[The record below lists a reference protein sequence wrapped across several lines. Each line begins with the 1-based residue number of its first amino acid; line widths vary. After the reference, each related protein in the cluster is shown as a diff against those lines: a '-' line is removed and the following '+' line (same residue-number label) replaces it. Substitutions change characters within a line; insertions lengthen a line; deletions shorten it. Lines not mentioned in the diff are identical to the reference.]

1 VTAPPPDR
9 RRAAAASSATSSA
22 TSSALAYCAIRL
34 RYDSVHG
41 FDETRARFDA
51 RVPALDPMV
60 NVGLV
65 LARAPWAEVVA
76 AAERT
81 AGPADLVALTRLDTG
96 ALLSLSGASL
106 EATLYLVGNP
116 VMARRITALDPAGAL
131 YAPFR
136 VLIHRDPA
144 GVHVDYDLPS
154 SVFASLGSAEV
165 DAIAADLDGRIRGVV
180 EDSCR

>member
-1 VTAPPPDR
+1 VTAVPPDR
-9 RRAAAASSATSSA
+9 RPATAAAPATSSA
-22 TSSALAYCAIRL
+22 TAYCAIRL
-34 RYDSVHG
+34 RYDSAHG

-76 AAERT
+76 AADRT
-81 AGPADLVALTRLDTG
+81 AGPAGLVALTRLDTG
-96 ALLSLSGASL
+96 ALLSLSGEPLA
-106 EATLYLVGNP
+106 ATLYLVGNP
-116 VMARRITALDPAGAL
+116 VIARRITALAPAGAL

-136 VLIHRDPA
+136 VLIHRDPE
-144 GVHVDYDLPS
+144 GVHVDYELPS
-154 SVFASLGSAEV
+154 SGFASLGSADV

-180 EDSCR
+180 EETCR